1 MIITK
6 KEFETITDKAI
17 EKTFKEAQEKQKQ
30 LNVDMTTETGKQLK
44 KDVYKV
50 LQLLYKGISLDIF
63 EDKEKA
69 EVTEEKYAS
78 MVANNTKIA
87 VKAVKNPFEKEV
99 YVLLC
104 VDNTKRVFDVIF
116 GEKGNE
122 WLKKECE

>member
-30 LNVDMTTETGKQLK
+30 LNVDMTAET
-44 KDVYKV
+44 
-50 LQLLYKGISLDIF
+50 
-63 EDKEKA
+63 A